1 MSSKRGVRLG
11 LGIFLSLVVVVVA
24 IGIAVAVVGND
35 DAAKIRGSAPHYP
48 TEPGMR
54 TLVIAPMG
62 SDTTS
67 PATGPLS
74 GSLVSGTVPLQPMMA
89 TVVSDTN
96 CAPDAQGVSHC
107 DNQLRMN
114 DGTML
119 TVRHNHRM
127 MDTPCL
133 SPGEHILVTG

>member
-1 MSSKRGVRLG
+1 
-11 LGIFLSLVVVVVA
+11 
-24 IGIAVAVVGND
+24 
-35 DAAKIRGSAPHYP
+35 
-48 TEPGMR
+48 
-54 TLVIAPMG
+54 
-62 SDTTS
+62 
-67 PATGPLS
+67 
-74 GSLVSGTVPLQPMMA
+74 MMA
-89 TVVSDTN
+89 TVVSDIN

-107 DNQLRMN
+107 ENQLRMT